1 MKQDI
6 KTAVIELL
14 TDLIKWIG
22 GNDGTNNDS
31 IK

>member
-22 GNDGTNNDS
+22 GNVGTNNDS

>member
-14 TDLIKWIG
+14 NDLIKWIG
-22 GNDGTNNDS
+22 GYDGTDNNS

>member
-6 KTAVIELL
+6 KRAVIELL
-14 TDLIKWIG
+14 IDLIKWIG
-22 GNDGTNNDS
+22 GSDGTDNDS

>member
-6 KTAVIELL
+6 KTEVIELL

-22 GNDGTNNDS
+22 GNNGTDNNS

>member
-22 GNDGTNNDS
+22 GNNGTDNDS

>member
-6 KTAVIELL
+6 KRAVIELL

-22 GNDGTNNDS
+22 GNNGTGDDS

>member
-6 KTAVIELL
+6 KRAVIELL
-14 TDLIKWIG
+14 ADLINWIG
-22 GNDGTNNDS
+22 GNDGANNDS

>member
-22 GNDGTNNDS
+22 GTDNNS

>member
-6 KTAVIELL
+6 KRAVIELL
-14 TDLIKWIG
+14 NDLIEWIG
-22 GNDGTNNDS
+22 GKDGTDNDS

>member
-6 KTAVIELL
+6 KRAVIELL
-14 TDLIKWIG
+14 IYLIKWIG
-22 GNDGTNNDS
+22 GSDGTDNDS

>member
-22 GNDGTNNDS
+22 GNDGTDNDS
-31 IK
+31 VE